1 MDFGKNENYW
11 DKDNVKL
18 DKINFDVVKEAPT
31 ALNLFQDGQA
41 DDVILWRIGPANGEG
56 SRIGYR
62 KEARTSYLE
71 FNQRDKNSPYNNVN
85 LRKAISAAIDRN
97 ALVDK
102 ILGDGS
108 VVATGLIPEGMS
120 YSPTDDT
127 DFADENKNC

>member
-1 MDFGKNENYW
+1 M
-11 DKDNVKL
+11 
-18 DKINFDVVKEAPT
+18 
-31 ALNLFQDGQA
+31 NLFQDGQA
-41 DDVILWRIGPANGEG
+41 DDVILSGRLAQQMAKDPG
-56 SRIGYR
+56 GYR

-127 DFADENKNC
+127 DFADENKKLLNIAQKKQRILGKSEERIGHNNTQNGYCCR

>member
-1 MDFGKNENYW
+1 M
-11 DKDNVKL
+11 
-18 DKINFDVVKEAPT
+18 NFYGVKEATT
-31 ALNLFQDGQA
+31 AFNLFEDGQA
-41 DDVILWRIGPANGEG
+41 DDVILSGELG
-56 SRIGYR
+56 QQMAKDPELFIE

-108 VVATGLIPEGMS
+108 VVATGLIPEDRKS
-120 YSPTDDT
+120 VV
-127 DFADENKNC
+127 

>member
-1 MDFGKNENYW
+1 M
-11 DKDNVKL
+11 
-18 DKINFDVVKEAPT
+18 
-31 ALNLFQDGQA
+31 
-41 DDVILWRIGPANGEG
+41 
-56 SRIGYR
+56 
-62 KEARTSYLE
+62 
-71 FNQRDKNSPYNNVN
+71 N

-127 DFADENKNC
+127 DFADENKKLLNIAQKKQKNIGQKRRKNWA

>member
-1 MDFGKNENYW
+1 M
-11 DKDNVKL
+11 
-18 DKINFDVVKEAPT
+18 
-31 ALNLFQDGQA
+31 
-41 DDVILWRIGPANGEG
+41 
-56 SRIGYR
+56 
-62 KEARTSYLE
+62 
-71 FNQRDKNSPYNNVN
+71 N

-127 DFADENKNC
+127 DFADENKKIVEYSPEKAKEYWAKAK

>member
-1 MDFGKNENYW
+1 MLSRRRQPPELIPRWPGRRCYFKR
-11 DKDNVKL
+11 
-18 DKINFDVVKEAPT
+18 
-31 ALNLFQDGQA
+31 
-41 DDVILWRIGPANGEG
+41 RIGPANGEG
-56 SRIGYR
+56 SRIDYR

-85 LRKAISAAIDRN
+85 LRKAISATIDRN